1 MPTLISIGMCTLRRP
16 SLARTLAS
24 IRNQRLPERM
34 SLEVVVVDNDQA
46 GSAEP
51 VVTDFAAQVLF
62 EVRYS
67 IEPRGGLSSARNRV
81 LSLAR
86 GDWIAL
92 IDDDE
97 TAEPDWLTEL
107 ISCARRFE
115 AQGVVGRVCPQYEAA
130 AAPSWVADSGV
141 FDLWLPATGTRIGA
155 DDALSGNALLDAR
168 FLRAHSLRFNEA
180 FNSTGGEDT
189 DFFAR
194 LIECGGLVVSSREAV
209 VHEIIGRDRMTPE
222 YLVRRS
228 LRVGEIHA
236 RVSDRKGFAR
246 SRDLARAALYVCAAA
261 ALLVVHLPLG
271 RRSYYR
277 YRLALAR
284 NVGKLRF
291 YFGMTP
297 IEMYGS
303 GFGVKENEV
312 HASG

>member
-1 MPTLISIGMCTLRRP
+1 MPTLISIGICTLRRP
-16 SLARTLAS
+16 SLSRTLAS
-24 IRNQRLPERM
+24 ISDQSLPECV

-46 GSAEP
+46 GSAKP
-51 VVTDFAAQVLF
+51 IVADFAAKVSF

-67 IEPRGGLSSARNRV
+67 IEPRRGLSSARNQV
-81 LSLAR
+81 LSLAQ

-107 ISCARRFE
+107 IRCARRFA

-130 AAPSWVADSGV
+130 GAAPWVAQSGV
-141 FDLWLPATGTRIGA
+141 FDLRLPATGTRIGA
-155 DDALSGNALLDAR
+155 DDALSGNALLNAR
-168 FLRAHSLRFNEA
+168 FLRMHSLRFNEE

-194 LIECGGLVVSSREAV
+194 LIARGGLVVSSREAV
-209 VHEIIGRDRMTPE
+209 VHETIGCDRMTPE
-222 YLVRRS
+222 YLIRRS
-228 LRVGEIHA
+228 LRMGEIHA
-236 RVSDRKGFAR
+236 RVAGRKGFAR

-261 ALLVVHLPLG
+261 ALFVGHLPLG

-277 YRLALAR
+277 HLLAMAR

-291 YFGMTP
+291 YLGMTP

-303 GFGVKENEV
+303 ALGGKDNEV
-312 HASG
+312 QAIG